1 MSNHAYSFHCCFYH
15 IVSPAEVV
23 ALETIYFTM
32 TFEDTLLALGVYTHL
47 NIAVEW

>member
-23 ALETIYFTM
+23 ALENIYVTM
-32 TFEDTLLALGVYTHL
+32 TFEDTLLGLGVH
-47 NIAVEW
+47 IAVEW